1 MIGLETRGYSMHGM
15 KCPNWT
21 VFDKI
26 QQYKEILVLEEKDRE
41 VSRYEKNKL
50 ERGEERQLAKIRN
63 TVRNKQNSLRN
74 FLESDQ
80 RRVWSTLANH
90 ERIQRAFG
98 NHSSAVVSEYLQK
111 ENDHK
116 RKQLDLLKYRKKQ
129 LMKSYRSL
137 VSKANDLE
145 DKVLVERAGIKT
157 AIEKKRQLLA
167 LKVQNN
173 SMRVI
178 AAKYIFYSYE
188 KILKILKK
196 DETYYEIAL
205 NSLTRDSVDQSNLI
219 VAATKMGQIATEHV
233 DDLKNEYESIEND
246 IRKNMAVRNRTLVE
260 YRKLQ
265 EDLDKNIKILLPP
278 GEQIYDIVES
288 EPGTPPEA
296 HLDVEL
302 NNFKT
307 VLHELGQS
315 IGVKADKEIMDECRR
330 KKFVKEHLKIKTD
343 DLKEKAHDLAKY
355 ANNSEILFGL
365 VKHTYNQDKIAY
377 LEKKKSL
384 LSSIKY
390 ENQRRENAHK
400 LNKNYSELLL
410 ESRNRFQHM
419 KTLLTTVGD
428 DKEIEESGA
437 KLHSHMPLV
446 SITHTQDLTE
456 IRGENTGKF
465 EDLSLV
471 FTEVKTKLKLLHDN
485 FESHEKFN
493 TSAELFYD
501 RSTREDF
508 SCDQEVKLDLLQ
520 GISFEDS
527 YIPTNASIKL
537 ESARIV
543 RDNTID
549 ELVIAAQ
556 EARAR
561 RRPGLIFRK
570 YLKEEKRRRKRNTC
584 AL

>member
-1 MIGLETRGYSMHGM
+1 MIGLETRGYFMHGM

-50 ERGEERQLAKIRN
+50 ERGEERH
-63 TVRNKQNSLRN
+63 
-74 FLESDQ
+74 DQ

-456 IRGENTGKF
+456 IRGENTEKF
-465 EDLSLV
+465 EDLSQV

-485 FESHEKFN
+485 FEPHEKFN
-493 TSAELFYD
+493 TCAELFYD
-501 RSTREDF
+501 RLTREDF
-508 SCDQEVKLDLLQ
+508 ACDQEVKLDLLE
-520 GISFEDS
+520 GISFEDA

-549 ELVIAAQ
+549 ELVVAAQ

-570 YLKEEKRRRKRNTC
+570 YLREEKRRRKRNTC

>member
-260 YRKLQ
+260 YRNLQ

>member
-129 LMKSYRSL
+129 LMRSYRSL

-157 AIEKKRQLLA
+157 AIEKKRQLIA

-196 DETYYEIAL
+196 DEKYYEIAL

-233 DDLKNEYESIEND
+233 DDLKNEYESIEKD
-246 IRKNMAVRNRTLVE
+246 IRKNMTVRNQTLVE

-278 GEQIYDIVES
+278 GEQLYDIVES

-307 VLHELGQS
+307 VLYEFGQS
-315 IGVKADKEIMDECRR
+315 IGVKADNEIMDECKR
-330 KKFVKEHLKIKTD
+330 KKYVNEHLKIKTD
-343 DLKEKAHDLAKY
+343 DLKEKAHDLSKY
-355 ANNSEILFGL
+355 AINSELLLGL

-384 LSSIKY
+384 LSSIKH
-390 ENQRRENAHK
+390 ENQRRKNAHMS
-400 LNKNYSELLL
+400 NKNYSELLL
-410 ESRNRFQHM
+410 ESRIRFQHM

-428 DKEIEESGA
+428 DGEIEESHA
-437 KLHSHMPLV
+437 ELHTHMPLV
-446 SITHTQDLTE
+446 LNTHIQDLTE
-456 IRGENTGKF
+456 ISGENTGKF